1 MQALWMLL
9 ASLLFATMGVCIK
22 FASAHFSSFE
32 VVFYRGLIGLV
43 FMASVMRLRRVSLVT
58 PVPAM
63 HLWRSVVG
71 TTALTTWFYSI
82 AALPLATAM
91 TLNYM
96 SSVWIAAFLVGGAL
110 LMQRQGEALKGQG
123 PLVLSVL
130 AGFGGVALMLRPT
143 VASDQLLGG
152 LIGLLSGVFSAL
164 AYLQVSAL
172 SRAGEPESR
181 TVFYFSAGATL
192 VGAVGVAVGGTSAWV
207 WPQALWMLP
216 IGLLAVLGQL
226 CMTRAYASE
235 ATLLVANLQYMGIVF
250 AGIYSVVIFND
261 DLPLLGWVGM
271 GLIIVSGIVATLLRA
286 RRPHRL
292 TPSHTQPPCTPP
304 SFPWPNWPNCWP
316 PRRTHRPCACLI
328 AALT

>member
-22 FASAHFSSFE
+22 FASVHFSSFE
-32 VVFYRGLIGLV
+32 VVFYRGLIGLL
-43 FMASVMRLRRVSLVT
+43 FMAGVMRLRRVPLTT

-63 HLWRSVVG
+63 HFWRSVVG

-96 SSVWIAAFLVGGAL
+96 SSVWIAVFLVGGAL

-143 VASDQLLGG
+143 VASDQLVGG
-152 LIGLLSGVFSAL
+152 LVGLLSGVFAAL

-172 SRAGEPESR
+172 ARAGEPESR
-181 TVFYFSAGATL
+181 TVFYFSVGATL
-192 VGAVGVAVGGTSAWV
+192 VGAVGVVVGGTSAWA

-226 CMTRAYASE
+226 CMTRAYASG
-235 ATLLVANLQYMGIVF
+235 ATLLAANLQYMGIVF
-250 AGIYSVVIFND
+250 AGVYSVAIFQD
-261 DLPLLGWVGM
+261 ELPLSGWVGM
-271 GLIIVSGIVATLLRA
+271 ALIIASGITATLLRTRTA
-286 RRPHRL
+286 P
-292 TPSHTQPPCTPP
+292 QTPP
-304 SFPWPNWPNCWP
+304 EDH
-316 PRRTHRPCACLI
+316 TG
-328 AALT
+328 